1 MQETTLLSSKE
12 ISYEFD
18 VLRIMITIMMYS
30 SE

>member
-18 VLRIMITIMMYS
+18 VPRIMIMMYKS
-30 SE
+30 V